1 MSPLD
6 ASFLHIEDG
15 VTHMHIGSVAIFDG
29 PAPPFDRLRE
39 MIGSKLDLVPRYRQK
54 VRFVPLAAGPPVWI
68 DDPHFNLD
76 YHLRH
81 TAVPAPGSDEQL
93 RKMAARVF
101 SGNLDRARPLWEVW
115 LVEGLSAGRF
125 ALLSKTHH
133 ALVDGISGVDIMTV
147 LFDTSSEP
155 MPVAP
160 PVLMRR
166 NRLLRAPTASTPM
179 RSTGGWTDCMR
190 RRPWRR
196 PASPR
201 RSKRISCSWDDS
213 LNVQ

>member
-1 MSPLD
+1 MD
-6 ASFLHIEDG
+6 ASFLHMEND
-15 VTHMHIGSVAIFDG
+15 TTPMHIGGVSIFDG

-101 SGNLDRARPLWEVW
+101 SGNLDRARPCGRCGWCR
-115 LVEGLSAGRF
+115 GCATGAGR
-125 ALLSKTHH
+125 
-133 ALVDGISGVDIMTV
+133 
-147 LFDTSSEP
+147 
-155 MPVAP
+155 
-160 PVLMRR
+160 
-166 NRLLRAPTASTPM
+166 
-179 RSTGGWTDCMR
+179 C
-190 RRPWRR
+190 
-196 PASPR
+196 SPR
-201 RSKRISCSWDDS
+201 CTTAWSMALPRPT
-213 LNVQ
+213 